1 MNKRFRIVCL
11 LLLLLGACHR
21 APKDIEPHV
30 NYALQDKY
38 LKQLPKPFAPLSAIE
53 REQSW
58 GKEYL
63 IGISFARKLD
73 LYQAITAFKRAE
85 ILADNA
91 SKERQLEMQYEI
103 LLCYYYGQKYNDV
116 IEAFETS
123 DLESVDKKFPAFHDL
138 LLILYDSYSQVG
150 EEEKARRTLS
160 LIKLYYPEEEEK
172 IELSTSLLNAD
183 FPALERFAEEP
194 KYEYIKDFLTEY
206 KAEKKSVSNA
216 QTFNALLP
224 GAGYFYVGQ
233 PQAGITAL
241 LLNGL
246 FIAAT
251 YQFFHRGDIA
261 AGIVFASFEAGWY
274 FGGIYGVGLEA
285 KYYNERLYE
294 KKATPFMNQ
303 KGLFPVFM
311 LQYSF

>member
-1 MNKRFRIVCL
+1 MNKRFRLVCL
-11 LLLLLGACHR
+11 LLLFLGSCHR
-21 APKDIEPHV
+21 VPEDIEPHV

-38 LKQLPKPFAPLSAIE
+38 LKQLPAPFASLNPIE
-53 REQSW
+53 KEQAW

-91 SKERQLEMQYEI
+91 SLERQLEMQYEI

-123 DLESVDKKFPAFHDL
+123 QLASVDQKFPAFHDL
-138 LLILYDSYSQVG
+138 LLVLYDSYGQVG
-150 EEEKARRTLS
+150 DEEKAARTLA

-172 IELSTSLLNAD
+172 IELSTALRDAD
-183 FPALERFAEEP
+183 FPAIEYFAEEP
-194 KYEYIKDFLTEY
+194 KYDYVKDFLTEY
-206 KAEKKSVSNA
+206 YLEKKSVSKAQSYNA
-216 QTFNALLP
+216 VLP
-224 GAGYFYVGQ
+224 GAGYLYLGQ
-233 PQAGITAL
+233 PAAAFTAL

-274 FGGIYGVGLEA
+274 FGGIYGAGLEA

-294 KKATPFMNQ
+294 RKASPFMNQ

>member
-1 MNKRFRIVCL
+1 MNKRFRLVCL
-11 LLLLLGACHR
+11 LLLFLGSCHR
-21 APKDIEPHV
+21 VPEDIEPHV

-38 LKQLPKPFAPLSAIE
+38 LKQLPAPFASLNPIE
-53 REQSW
+53 KEQAW

-91 SKERQLEMQYEI
+91 SLERQHEMQYEI

-123 DLESVDKKFPAFHDL
+123 QLASVDQKFPAFHDL
-138 LLILYDSYSQVG
+138 LLVLYDSYGQVG
-150 EEEKARRTLS
+150 DEEKATRTLA

-172 IELSTSLLNAD
+172 IELSTALRDAD
-183 FPALERFAEEP
+183 FPAIEYFAEEP
-194 KYEYIKDFLTEY
+194 KYDYVKDFLTEY
-206 KAEKKSVSNA
+206 NLEKKSVSKAQSYNA
-216 QTFNALLP
+216 VLP
-224 GAGYFYVGQ
+224 GAGYLYLGQ
-233 PQAGITAL
+233 PAAAFTAL

-274 FGGIYGVGLEA
+274 FGGIYGAGLEA

-294 KKATPFMNQ
+294 RKASPFMNQ